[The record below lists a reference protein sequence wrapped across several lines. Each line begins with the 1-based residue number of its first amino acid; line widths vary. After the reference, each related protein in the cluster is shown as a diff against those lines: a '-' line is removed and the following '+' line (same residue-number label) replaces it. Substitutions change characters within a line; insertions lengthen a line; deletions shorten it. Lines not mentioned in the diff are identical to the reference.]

1 MRSPGGNGL
10 TVLILEQTD
19 ATAWQLMPELLRRT
33 YDFCQKYDSD
43 ANTAMLLGSIK
54 QAFVLPTPGIVGM
67 LLLMEGKGVVG
78 HLIVT
83 LEEWMGCRMAT
94 IVQIESDIPL
104 THDIVD
110 GPFEFLNDWAVFSG
124 ARYFQCL
131 ARNDTVARL
140 FQQKYGFERKRILMR
155 KRLEPVVVDDD
166 RQTAST
172 VPESHAVGVGA

>member
-1 MRSPGGNGL
+1 MRSPAGNGL

-19 ATAWQLMPELLRRT
+19 AAAWQLMPELLKRV
-33 YDFCQKYDSD
+33 YEFCQKYDSD
-43 ANTAMLLGSIK
+43 ANTPQLLGSIK
-54 QAFVLPTPGIVGM
+54 QSFVHPTPGIIGM
-67 LLLMEGKGVVG
+67 LLLMNGKVTG
-78 HLIVT
+78 HLLVT

-94 IVQIESDIPL
+94 IVQIESDVPL

-140 FQQKYGFERKRILMR
+140 FSQKYGFQRQRVLMR

-166 RQTAST
+166 DAGK
-172 VPESHAVGVGA
+172 EHAIEPQAIGVGA